1 MYATSPPAQNASS
14 RSSRI
19 VPVNAFSLSGRLSVI
34 VAMWSAICVSMYDI
48 VRQDKLRA
56 MKLKQLA
63 KWIVYATIP
72 VALFLQFTHGNMV
85 LQFIFS
91 CIAVLPVAAWIGHG
105 TEHLAHRLG
114 PTYGALLNATFG
126 NFAEMVIAVIAI
138 QQGLIDVVR
147 ASLTGSILGNLLFVA
162 GLAMLMGGWKRES
175 QKFNTLAAEAQGGQ
189 LIVAVGAL
197 LVPALFFRVA
207 AQAHHPELIHQV
219 SIGTSVILLLS
230 YAAGLY
236 FSFKTHKHRL
246 NESAIGDTHSE
257 IEQLELWSAKKATL
271 VLLGASTLM
280 AFVAEGLVHAV
291 VKAGRAWGL
300 NEVFLGFIVLAIVG
314 NAAEH
319 STAVALAMRNQM
331 DVALNISMQS
341 SVQIALFVTPM
352 LVFVSYRLGHP
363 LDLIFSPIE
372 ILAVGLGVA
381 VFAYLIINGESN
393 WYEGVQLL
401 AIYEIIA
408 VALFF
413 LPSAEPAPV

>member
-1 MYATSPPAQNASS
+1 MVYTA
-14 RSSRI
+14 RR
-19 VPVNAFSLSGRLSVI
+19 
-34 VAMWSAICVSMYDI
+34 
-48 VRQDKLRA
+48 
-56 MKLKQLA
+56 MKKVLA
-63 KWIVYATIP
+63 WVMYATIP
-72 VALFLQFTHGNMV
+72 VALFLQFTHGNMT

-91 CIAVLPVAAWIGHG
+91 CLAVLPVAAWIGHG

-138 QQGLIDVVR
+138 RQGLVDVVR

-189 LIVAVGAL
+189 LLLAVAGV
-197 LVPALFFRVA
+197 LVPALFFRA
-207 AQAHHPELIHQV
+207 ATEAHHPELIHKV
-219 SIGTSVILLLS
+219 SIGTSVVLLIS
-230 YAAGLY
+230 YICGLY

-257 IEQLELWSAKKATL
+257 IEELELWSPKKAAL
-271 VLLGASTLM
+271 VLFGASVLM
-280 AFVAEGLVHAV
+280 ALVAEGLVHAV
-291 VKAGRAWGL
+291 HQAGQTWGL

-319 STAVALAMRNQM
+319 STAVLLAMRNQM
-331 DVALNISMQS
+331 DTALNISMQS
-341 SVQIALFVTPM
+341 SVQIALFVTPT
-352 LVFVSYRLGHP
+352 LVFASYGLGHP
-363 LDLIFSPIE
+363 LDLLFSPFE

-401 AIYEIIA
+401 AVYAIIA

-413 LPSAEPAPV
+413 LPTALSPAPAAAPGH

>member
-1 MYATSPPAQNASS
+1 
-14 RSSRI
+14 
-19 VPVNAFSLSGRLSVI
+19 
-34 VAMWSAICVSMYDI
+34 
-48 VRQDKLRA
+48 
-56 MKLKQLA
+56 MKKVLA
-63 KWIVYATIP
+63 WVMYATIP
-72 VALFLQFTHGNMV
+72 VALFLQFTHANMT

-91 CIAVLPVAAWIGHG
+91 CLAVLPVAAWIGHG

-138 QQGLIDVVR
+138 RQGLLDVVR

-175 QKFNTLAAEAQGGQ
+175 QKFNMLAAEAQGGQ
-189 LIVAVGAL
+189 LLLAVGAVM
-197 LVPALFFRVA
+197 VPALFFHA
-207 AQAHHPELIHQV
+207 ATEAHHPELIHKV
-219 SIGTSVILLLS
+219 SIGTSVVLLIS
-230 YAAGLY
+230 YLCGLY

-257 IEQLELWSAKKATL
+257 IEEMELWSPKKAAL
-271 VLLGASTLM
+271 VLLGASLLM
-280 AFVAEGLVHAV
+280 ALVAEGLVHAV
-291 VKAGRAWGL
+291 HQAGQAWGL

-319 STAVALAMRNQM
+319 STAVMLAMRNQM
-331 DVALNISMQS
+331 DTALNISMQS
-341 SVQIALFVTPM
+341 SVQIALFVTPT
-352 LVFVSYRLGHP
+352 LVFASYGLGHP
-363 LDLIFSPIE
+363 LDLLFSPFE

-401 AIYEIIA
+401 AVYAIIA

-413 LPSAEPAPV
+413 LPTVMAPAPAPIP